1 MSRRLRAF
9 TLVELIIVVLIVGVL
24 ASIAIPTLAG
34 AMTPL
39 ARPVA
44 DLLESDLRRA
54 RLESMRTMQETL
66 LVVGEDRS
74 SWWLQPAGEPSRGQ
88 ALPAALRVFGA
99 GTLEPYAGHRVAL
112 EIDGDDPDAGDV
124 VVARFDPEGTRDASA
139 VAITLVSPLGESALD
154 TWQLEP
160 RRTRLR
166 SEP

>member
-1 MSRRLRAF
+1 
-9 TLVELIIVVLIVGVL
+9 
-24 ASIAIPTLAG
+24 
-34 AMTPL
+34 
-39 ARPVA
+39 
-44 DLLESDLRRA
+44 
-54 RLESMRTMQETL
+54 
-66 LVVGEDRS
+66 VVGEDRS

-112 EIDGDDPDAGDV
+112 EIDGDDPDVGDV